1 MEAYSRSKETQ
12 APVLFVGHGS
22 PMNAIEDSRARAG
35 WSDMGKQLR
44 KPSVILAVSAH
55 WAARETLVSAAE
67 NNRQIFDMYGF
78 PKELYEVKYAPAGSP
93 ELARKALE
101 LLGDAAREDHAWG
114 IDHGIWSILSNMYPE
129 ADVPVVMISTNIN
142 ASPKTLFEI
151 GKRLQPLRREGAMIL
166 ASGNVVHNLRLV
178 DWSMSGGYEWAD
190 AFDRTIRD
198 AVTDGRISVPL
209 EYQSIHGFRQSVP
222 TAEHYDPLL
231 VALGAVS
238 NTDTV
243 TVWNEYR
250 ELGSMSMTSYLWK

>member
-1 MEAYSRSKETQ
+1 MEAYSRNIETQ

-22 PMNAIEDSRARAG
+22 PLNAIEDSRARTG
-35 WSDMGKQLR
+35 WADMGKQLG

-55 WAARETLVSAAE
+55 WAARETLVSASE
-67 NNRQIFDMYGF
+67 SNRQIFDMTGF

-93 ELARKALE
+93 EFARKALN
-101 LLGDAAREDHAWG
+101 LLGDTAREDHSWG
-114 IDHGIWSILSNMYPE
+114 IDHGIWSILTNMYPE
-129 ADVPVVMISTNIN
+129 ANVPVVMISTNTS
-142 ASPKTLFEI
+142 ASPEQLFEI

-178 DWSMSGGYEWAD
+178 DWSMSGGYAWAD

-198 AVTDGRISVPL
+198 AVADGCISVPL
-209 EYQSIHGFRQSVP
+209 EYQTIPGYRQSVP
-222 TAEHYDPLL
+222 TPEHYDPLL
-231 VALGAVS
+231 VTLGAVS
-238 NTDTV
+238 DTDTV

>member
-1 MEAYSRSKETQ
+1 
-12 APVLFVGHGS
+12 
-22 PMNAIEDSRARAG
+22 
-35 WSDMGKQLR
+35 
-44 KPSVILAVSAH
+44 
-55 WAARETLVSAAE
+55 
-67 NNRQIFDMYGF
+67 MYGF

-198 AVTDGRISVPL
+198 AVTDSRISVPL
-209 EYQSIHGFRQSVP
+209 EYHPFTASVSP
-222 TAEHYDPLL
+222 SRPRSTTIRCLWRSEPFPIPIRSPS
-231 VALGAVS
+231 GT
-238 NTDTV
+238 NTGN
-243 TVWNEYR
+243 WAR
-250 ELGSMSMTSYLWK
+250 CP